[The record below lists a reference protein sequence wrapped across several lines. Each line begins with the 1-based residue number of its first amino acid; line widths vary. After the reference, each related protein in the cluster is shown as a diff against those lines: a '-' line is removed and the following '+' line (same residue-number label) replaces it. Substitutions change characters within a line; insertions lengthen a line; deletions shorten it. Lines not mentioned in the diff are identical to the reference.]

1 MLVSRFY
8 GQPLRYT
15 NHKPWRLATLP
26 KERVRGAIRGA
37 ANRERLLHPSPARA
51 IQRRIRYRL
60 IAAYRRRFGFP
71 FVLCAREHTRAS
83 ILASL
88 AERLDHA
95 RDEEIRI
102 ALGEVAK
109 ICRLRLLDLVAADDG
124 ATVSQA

>member
-1 MLVSRFY
+1 
-8 GQPLRYT
+8 
-15 NHKPWRLATLP
+15 
-26 KERVRGAIRGA
+26 
-37 ANRERLLHPSPARA
+37 
-51 IQRRIRYRL
+51 
-60 IAAYRRRFGFP
+60 
-71 FVLCAREHTRAS
+71 
-83 ILASL
+83 L